1 MNHSVIERTSNEKF
15 QALWIELLFAK
26 QCNIICDVI
35 YRQHNS
41 SERFFLDCFEEAV
54 VRYSA
59 TEKTICLLGHVNIN
73 ILRAET
79 CNYAQQFLDCLQSY
93 ALDKTTRVYN
103 NSAKLI
109 EIILQI
115 SSANTLPVGTLF
127 LTSLITFPNSASFNV
142 LLKQLS
148 LSKLLFETTQNTL
161 SRNTYKI
168 FKFLN

>member
-1 MNHSVIERTSNEKF
+1 MRNFRLCGLNCYLRSKVISSVM
-15 QALWIELLFAK
+15 LFIG
-26 QCNIICDVI
+26 NIILRNV
-35 YRQHNS
+35 
-41 SERFFLDCFEEAV
+41 FFLDYFEEAV

-127 LTSLITFPNSASFNV
+127 LTSLITFPNSASFN
-142 LLKQLS
+142 LPLKQLS